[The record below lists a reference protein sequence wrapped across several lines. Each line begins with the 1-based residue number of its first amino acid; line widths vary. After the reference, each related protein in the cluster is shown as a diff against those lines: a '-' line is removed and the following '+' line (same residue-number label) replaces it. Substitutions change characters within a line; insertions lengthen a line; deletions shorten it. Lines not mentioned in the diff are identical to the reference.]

1 MRRTVRRLPEA
12 GATLFLAAILVAC
25 GGPSPSAATAAG
37 PAAKGPLD
45 PALAANLAHVSS
57 GTSDQLGAAAAAL
70 GATDRAEVDAAKV
83 LGPAVADLQAL
94 QDATE
99 LKDAQVLEA
108 DAAKAAAPG
117 PGIRLASVRSSGA
130 APDRG
135 PASALVS
142 VAWGIFAGITA
153 SSVSSYDPRS
163 ESPPATSQF
172 NSQGSSGGA
181 TSSVSGSVTT
191 GSSGGVVT
199 VVVSMTSDT
208 TGAAAGPGGAP
219 QVTGSSS
226 LSVSINPCPDPAGRV
241 SGHIDIADD
250 ETDSGGSGASAVSVG
265 YRYQGTADFVTTVDD
280 QAQISTTQVT
290 AQMDRSVTS
299 TDGTVA
305 VDAAVSASYDANGGY
320 TAPPSMT
327 VTDAE
332 GPATQGDV
340 QQTGHAINLFESG
353 TAVAIGLAARTTWQ
367 SGRCFQVRPTPN
379 GGEVGPS
386 SKTPVKVTVYHWVD
400 KADIDV
406 PVKATLAGTKSVDP
420 SGSNQTSPAT
430 FQYTAG
436 TPGSTGDVTFKSVS
450 RRGISETTAQFKVKA
465 GLLVD
470 ISGTYTETIQ
480 GLFNYNLRVTAHG
493 ISVSVT
499 DAGTVTASG
508 NVTVTGTVSS
518 LECHGR
524 VNEAIPVS
532 GTGTI
537 TGPED
542 APILRVLIGPASL
555 SKLGET
561 LTCVGGIS
569 LQRNDGDFFGQWS
582 EAIGPVD
589 LPAAGG
595 TVTKSGS
602 NSAGPAVRH
611 AAGTFTATPK

>member
-1 MRRTVRRLPEA
+1 MRRWPRV
-12 GATLFLAAILVAC
+12 GATLILAAVLAAC
-25 GGPSPSAATAAG
+25 GGPAPSSATASG

-45 PALAANLAHVSS
+45 PSIAASLAQVSS
-57 GTSDQLGAAAAAL
+57 GTNDQLGAAAAAL
-70 GATDRAEVDAAKV
+70 GVADRAEVNAAKV
-83 LGPAVADLQAL
+83 LGPAVTDLQAL

-99 LKDAQVLEA
+99 LKVAQVLAA
-108 DAAKAAAPG
+108 DAAKAAGPG
-117 PGIRLASVRSSGA
+117 PDIRLASVHSSGA
-130 APDRG
+130 APDSG

-153 SSVSSYDPRS
+153 SSVSSYDPRA
-163 ESPPATSQF
+163 ESAPVTSQF
-172 NSQGSSGGA
+172 NSQGSSGSGS
-181 TSSVSGSVTT
+181 SSVSGSVTT
-191 GSSGGVVT
+191 GSAGGVVT

-208 TGAAAGPGGAP
+208 TGTAGGA

-226 LSVSINPCPDPAGRV
+226 LSVSVNPCPDPGGRV
-241 SGHIDIADD
+241 TGHVDIADD
-250 ETDSGGSGASAVSVG
+250 ETDSSGSGTSAGSLG
-265 YRYQGTADFVTTVDD
+265 YHYQGAADFVTTVDD